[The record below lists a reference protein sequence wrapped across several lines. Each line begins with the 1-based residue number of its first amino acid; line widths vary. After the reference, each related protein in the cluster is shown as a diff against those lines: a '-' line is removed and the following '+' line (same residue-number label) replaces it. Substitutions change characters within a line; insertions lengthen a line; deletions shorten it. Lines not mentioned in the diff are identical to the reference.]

1 MLCIYVAMQEA
12 AMPDENDATLP
23 PTRLPRALLD
33 AAKAQARRRDETLS
47 QVVRRA
53 LRAYVASAPAQADLE
68 DAITAASP
76 KRQRRSGTRGG

>member
-1 MLCIYVAMQEA
+1 
-12 AMPDENDATLP
+12 MPDENDATLP

-53 LRAYVASAPAQADLE
+53 LRAYVASTPPQGDLE
-68 DAITAASP
+68 DAIAATSP
-76 KRQRRSGTRGG
+76 KRQRRSSTRGG

>member
-1 MLCIYVAMQEA
+1 MLCIYNVMQKMP
-12 AMPDENDATLP
+12 MPDENDATLP

-68 DAITAASP
+68 DAIAAASP
-76 KRQRRSGTRGG
+76 KRQRRGGGCKG

>member
-1 MLCIYVAMQEA
+1 MLCIYIAMQEV

-68 DAITAASP
+68 DAIAAANP
-76 KRQRRSGTRGG
+76 KRQRRSSTRGG

>member
-1 MLCIYVAMQEA
+1 
-12 AMPDENDATLP
+12 MPDENDATLP

-53 LRAYVASAPAQADLE
+53 LRAYVASAPPQADLE
-68 DAITAASP
+68 DAIAAASP
-76 KRQRRSGTRGG
+76 KRQRRASTSGG